1 MWNLGEAIPGVY
13 MIIIINIDNSLWMNN
28 TFDMFINFYENPIIT
43 LNWTSCIYHWANF
56 IKLKRNF
63 EILKKLFWESVNS
76 FGNIICDTLSSRTS
90 ISLFTTSSKVID
102 FPGVLV
108 YYTHHVTPR
117 KVWIVN
123 KQRKTL
129 GIYMKILKVE
139 LTVNAPEINFN
150 SYIKKHRKKCTTFS
164 FNLSAIE
171 NT

>member
-1 MWNLGEAIPGVY
+1 MYTFCICNFECLFHLWKLWNIGEALAGVN
-13 MIIIINIDNSLWMNN
+13 MIIIINTLYWHFFLWMNN

-43 LNWTSCIYHWANF
+43 LNWTSSIYHWANF

-90 ISLFTTSSKVID
+90 ISLYTTSSKVID

-123 KQRKTL
+123 KQ
-129 GIYMKILKVE
+129 
-139 LTVNAPEINFN
+139 
-150 SYIKKHRKKCTTFS
+150 KHWGFIWKY
-164 FNLSAIE
+164 
-171 NT
+171 